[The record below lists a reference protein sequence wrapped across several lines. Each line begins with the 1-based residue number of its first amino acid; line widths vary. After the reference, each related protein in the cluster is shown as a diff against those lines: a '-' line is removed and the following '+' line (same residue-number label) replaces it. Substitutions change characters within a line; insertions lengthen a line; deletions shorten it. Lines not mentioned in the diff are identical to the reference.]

1 MMGISSKQLKISK
14 VLDWGFFLILC
25 GLAIFFV
32 WNVLQQYSNK
42 ETSFTQ
48 KQQPIKKRPT
58 ITICIPF
65 FGYPQNLNRT
75 DLKFKWIYGKQFTL
89 TYENTLLK
97 QGGNDVA
104 ISNTNTEN
112 VHLEEIIGFINES
125 CFKISSSSNGNTIEQ
140 GTKRKILMKLC
151 DDNCKETAGNTINH
165 CSW

>member
-1 MMGISSKQLKISK
+1 MAERSSKQLKISK

-25 GLAIFFV
+25 GLAFFFV
-32 WNVLQQYSNK
+32 WSVLQQYSNK
-42 ETSFTQ
+42 DTSFTQ
-48 KQQPIKKRPT
+48 YQQPIKKRPT

-125 CFKISSSSNGNTIEQ
+125 CFKISSSSDGNTIEQ

-151 DDNCKETAGNTINH
+151 DDNCKDISNH